1 VQRPIHYATA
11 RTSAG
16 SLVSALDGRG
26 YGVGMRKARALG
38 DPPTLAD
45 VVHRAAE
52 VADPEGHNDGVS
64 DLLRRFED
72 RDEPV
77 TAEQD
82 VELEIAE
89 AKGAV
94 DPQDEDPV
102 VVMMAA
108 VATYLAFRRTEIE
121 RDREELLRLAAR
133 AEFGGHPPEPAA
145 DWLAEQG
152 VEV

>member
-1 VQRPIHYATA
+1 
-11 RTSAG
+11 
-16 SLVSALDGRG
+16 
-26 YGVGMRKARALG
+26 MRKARAFG

-45 VVHRAAE
+45 VIHRAAE
-52 VADPEGHNDGVS
+52 VADPRGVNDGVA

-77 TAEQD
+77 TAEAD
-82 VELEIAE
+82 IEEELAE

-94 DPQDEDPV
+94 DPQDEDPE

-133 AEFGGHPPEPAA
+133 AEFDGDPPELVTA
-145 DWLAEQG
+145 WLADQG
-152 VEV
+152 VNV

>member
-1 VQRPIHYATA
+1 
-11 RTSAG
+11 
-16 SLVSALDGRG
+16 
-26 YGVGMRKARALG
+26 MRKARVLG

-52 VADPEGHNDGVS
+52 VVDPDGHNDGAW
-64 DLLRRFED
+64 DLVRRFED

-77 TAEQD
+77 TAEGD

-89 AKGAV
+89 AKGAI

-102 VVMMAA
+102 VVTMAA
-108 VATYLAFRRTEIE
+108 VATYLAFRRTEIQ
-121 RDREELLRLAAR
+121 RDREELLRLAVR
-133 AEFGGHPPEPAA
+133 AEFKGHPPEDVAS
-145 DWLAEQG
+145 WLAEQG